1 MDPRESAALHR
12 RRAQAALDIG
22 RYSQAEREAREALS
36 YGPTDDEALVLLS
49 RALLGVGAYE
59 RALDAA
65 HRRVVVAEVARMAR
79 ESGEQL
85 LVVSHQPGVLESL
98 PARIVVRGDG
108 RGESTAEVI
117 E

>member
-1 MDPRESAALHR
+1 MQLSDRSGAAEDLAGLWLQRAAFEWLRAR
-12 RRAQAALDIG
+12 RSSPWRSMVLDEPFG
-22 RYSQAEREAREALS
+22 
-36 YGPTDDEALVLLS
+36 
-49 RALLGVGAYE
+49 
-59 RALDAA
+59 ALDAA

-98 PARIVVRGDG
+98 PGRIVVRGDG